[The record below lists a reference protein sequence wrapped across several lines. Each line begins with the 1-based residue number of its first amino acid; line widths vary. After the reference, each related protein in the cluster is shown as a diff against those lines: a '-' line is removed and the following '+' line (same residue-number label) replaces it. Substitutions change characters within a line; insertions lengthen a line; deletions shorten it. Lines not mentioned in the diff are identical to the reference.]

1 MARGDR
7 SAVALLMACSAFLGG
22 ALYFAS
28 PAKADGYLS
37 PDEEVFV
44 SLYGEAA
51 VCRTISEY
59 RTPGVLGAL
68 EVIVDQ
74 GFTPEDAVDIV
85 NASVESFCP
94 ENWSLLVAIGKA
106 ARAANGT
113 TA

>member
-1 MARGDR
+1 MKRSDR
-7 SAVALLMACSAFLGG
+7 APVALLMLCSAMIGSAF
-22 ALYFAS
+22 YFAS

-51 VCRTISEY
+51 VCHTITEY

-113 TA
+113 VA